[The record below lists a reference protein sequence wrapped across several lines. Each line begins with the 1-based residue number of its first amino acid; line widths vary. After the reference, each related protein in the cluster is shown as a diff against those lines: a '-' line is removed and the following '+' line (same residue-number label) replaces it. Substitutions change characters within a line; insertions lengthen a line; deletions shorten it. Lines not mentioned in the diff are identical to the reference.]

1 MRACQPNAAALQDAA
16 AVGAL
21 PAVAAA
27 VSATIVALAVPVT
40 AAAVGAT
47 IVAPAASEVAWD
59 AHLVADLHASSACS
73 FWHA

>member
-1 MRACQPNAAALQDAA
+1 MHACRLNAAALQDAA
-16 AVGAL
+16 AVVAL
-21 PAVAAA
+21 PAAAA
-27 VSATIVALAVPVT
+27 VSATIVAPAAPVT

-59 AHLVADLHASSACS
+59 AHLVADLDASSACS